1 MKVERENKSLMR
13 EIERLKQAV
22 EVKYMLNVFFTWKIR
37 PEARL
42 NLIRKGTK
50 VINIMEKLINGQT
63 WYMKT
68 KKYIF
73 NLLHILVY

>member
-22 EVKYMLNVFFTWKIR
+22 EVKYMLNVFFTLKIR

-50 VINIMEKLINGQT
+50 VINIMEKLINGQ
-63 WYMKT
+63 
-68 KKYIF
+68 
-73 NLLHILVY
+73 N